1 MNNHITA
8 PLMLCLLLLTD
19 LAGCKAPPKPLD
31 PGPSAAMKSAPVAAP
46 TAAKAT
52 VAEAGDW
59 LAATEKELLQLW
71 IRQERLSWVKATYLM
86 DDTELLSSEADAA
99 LMAFISAK
107 AAEGLRFADLPLS
120 VTVTRKMKLLQMS
133 QTLPAPRDPAQR
145 SELARLATEM
155 ESLYGKGRYCP
166 GDDKSKCQDLGA
178 LSQTM
183 ASSHDPE
190 RLLEVWRGWRQVAP
204 PMRDRYIRFVELA
217 NAGAKELG
225 FADLGELWR
234 SRYDMPPEAFA
245 AEVDRLWGQ
254 IRPMYEQLHCLIRH
268 GLNGRYGDDT
278 VSKTGP
284 IPAHLL
290 GNMWAQEWSHLE
302 DLVEL
307 KEGPGPDLTAALVAS
322 KVDAKGMIRH
332 AERFFI
338 SLGLAPLPATF
349 WQRSLFARPRD
360 RDVVCHASA
369 WNVDWQDDLR
379 IKMCV
384 EITAEDFTT
393 AHHELGHNYYQRAY
407 KHQPPLFMDSA
418 NKGFHEALGDTIA
431 LSVTPGYLKQ
441 IGLVEQLPPSTL
453 QPLLQRAL
461 DRLAFLPFGLVV
473 DRWRWQVF
481 SGQVSPDRYNAAWWE
496 LRRQYQGV
504 APPEGRSE
512 LDFDPGAKYHVAANV
527 PYVRYFIA
535 HVLQFQFH
543 RALCRIAGHTGP
555 LHTCSIYGSKAAG
568 QRLNAMMAMGLSRPW
583 PDALEALTGERQMD
597 ASALVEYFEPL
608 TAWLRE
614 QNAGRDCGW

>member
-1 MNNHITA
+1 MKYLIA
-8 PLMLCLLLLTD
+8 LLWSLSLLIS
-19 LAGCKAPPKPLD
+19 ACKEPPAAAAPPP
-31 PGPSAAMKSAPVAAP
+31 PG
-46 TAAKAT
+46 AKASAGVEQGPT
-52 VAEAGDW
+52 VAEAEQW
-59 LAATEKELLQLW
+59 LDATEQQLLKLW
-71 IRQERLSWVKATYLM
+71 IRQERLAWVKATYLI
-86 DDTELLSSEADAA
+86 DDTELLAAEADAA
-99 LMAFISAK
+99 LMAFVSTK
-107 AAEGLRFADLPLS
+107 AAEGLRFAELPLS
-120 VTVTRKMKLLQMS
+120 VTATRKMKLLQLT
-133 QTLPAPRDPAQR
+133 QTLPAPRAATRRD
-145 SELARLATEM
+145 ELARLATEM

-166 GDDKSKCQDLGA
+166 GDDESACQDLGA

-183 ASSHDPE
+183 ATSRDASQ
-190 RLLEVWRGWRQVAP
+190 LLEAWRGWRQIAV
-204 PMRDRYIRFVELA
+204 PMRERYSRFVELA
-217 NAGAKELG
+217 NEGARELG
-225 FADLGELWR
+225 FKDLGELWR

-254 IRPMYEQLHCLIRH
+254 IKPLYVQLHCLLRH
-268 GLNGRYGDDT
+268 GLNRRYGDDT
-278 VSKTGP
+278 VAKTGP

-302 DLVEL
+302 DLVDL
-307 KEGPGPDLTAALVAS
+307 NEGPGPDLTAALVAS

-332 AERFFI
+332 AERFFV
-338 SLGLAPLPATF
+338 SLGLAPLPETF
-349 WQRSLFARPRD
+349 WRRSLFARPRD

-407 KHQPPLFMDSA
+407 KHLSPLFTDSA

-431 LSVTPGYLKQ
+431 LSVTPGYLKD
-441 IGLVEQLPPSTL
+441 IGLMHQLPRSNL

-481 SGQVSPDRYNAAWWE
+481 SGEVRPDRYNAAWWE
-496 LRRQYQGV
+496 LRQKYQGV
-504 APPEGRSE
+504 SPAAPRSE
-512 LDFDPGAKYHVAANV
+512 ADFDPGAKYHVAANV

-543 RALCRIAGHTGP
+543 RALCRIGGHTGP
-555 LHTCSIYGSKAAG
+555 LHTCSIFGSKAAG
-568 QRLNAMMAMGLSRPW
+568 ERLNHMMAMGLSRPW

-597 ASALVEYFEPL
+597 ANALVEYFGPL
-608 TAWLRE
+608 MEWLRE
-614 QNAGRDCGW
+614 QNAGRQCGW